1 MKDLELN
8 IRRVSTHKESLS
20 CAELMA
26 GSEPWITLGM
36 DRDHVVNIF
45 NDPLNEV
52 FAAYI
57 GEALVGTMVIQTK
70 GAFTGYLKSI
80 VVKPDRRGQK
90 LGEKMM
96 AFIEKEIF
104 ATCANLFLCVS
115 SFNREA
121 QRFYQRLGYEKIGV
135 LKNYLVDGHDE
146 ILMRK
151 TIAPILEKTGNSPSE
166 SVPED

>member
-1 MKDLELN
+1 MKDPELN
-8 IRRVSTHKESLS
+8 IRRVSTREENLS

-80 VVKPDRRGQK
+80 VVKPEWRGKK
-90 LGEKMM
+90 LGKQMM

-104 ATCANLFLCVS
+104 STCANLFLCVS

-121 QRFYQRLGYEKIGV
+121 QRFYERLGYEKIGV
-135 LKNYLVDGHDE
+135 LKNYLVEGHDE

-151 TIAPILEKTGNSPSE
+151 SIAPILKRSR
-166 SVPED
+166 VDKD

>member
-8 IRRVSTHKESLS
+8 IRRVNTREESLS
-20 CAELMA
+20 CAEIMA

-36 DRDHVVNIF
+36 DRDHVVNTF

-52 FAAYI
+52 YAAYI
-57 GEALVGTMVIQTK
+57 KDEIVGTMIVQTK
-70 GAFTGYLKSI
+70 GAFSGYLKSI
-80 VVKPDRRGQK
+80 AVKPGWRGKK

-104 ATCANLFLCVS
+104 STSANMFLCVS
-115 SFNREA
+115 SFNSEA
-121 QRFYQRLGYEKIGV
+121 QQFYQKLGYKKIGV
-135 LKNYLVDGHDE
+135 LENYLVDGHDE

-151 TIAPILEKTGNSPSE
+151 TIAPILST
-166 SVPED
+166 